1 MTMAKKYI
9 IGILAFLSFSCSGFL
24 EEYSQDQAYVRSYTD
39 LDELLIGSG
48 YPKSDFNDL
57 SFDGYC
63 PYIHLM
69 ADEIQENA
77 IDDAGF
83 GPDFTTPRD
92 RYFGYYTWQQ
102 RVDLGYDKTVQGEEN
117 ADWNLIYEH
126 INVVNMIISEI
137 SGWSGQN
144 DTEQADIDRV
154 RGEAYFLR
162 GMYYF
167 WLVNLYGQPYT
178 AATAATDPGVPLKT
192 SEYIEDKKFT
202 RSSVQEVYEQVLA
215 DLSEAEKNLEN
226 APVKSVYRTN
236 ITATYLLQSRVY
248 LYMRNWEKAREYA
261 QKVLDKNGRLIDLN
275 AFSSGSAFLTS
286 GSVETI
292 FSTGNNWVQ
301 QNAASFNMKGMS
313 TSQDLLDAYT
323 SGDLRAEVF
332 FNQENN
338 DYTSYRPCNKYGAFG
353 NISVS
358 DNHLFRTA
366 EAYLNLAEACA
377 YLNDETA
384 ARQALNTLR
393 KNRFALGSNNQEI
406 TSSGKELV
414 EEIRNERYRELCFE
428 GHRWYD
434 LRRYSVCDRYPLT
447 KILRNTYTLYVEED
461 GDELPAQT
469 FVYELKPGDAAYIL
483 PIPKEVVQFDQLPD
497 NPRPVRPVAETIN
510 YN

>member
-9 IGILAFLSFSCSGFL
+9 IGILAFFSFSCSGFL

-48 YPKSDFNDL
+48 YLKSDFSETN
-57 SFDGYC
+57 FGYC

-69 ADEIQENA
+69 ADETQEN
-77 IDDAGF
+77 IENLGIEY
-83 GPDFTTPRD
+83 TNPRD

-117 ADWNLIYEH
+117 GDWNLIYEH

-144 DTEQADIDRV
+144 DTEQADINRV

-167 WLVNLYGQPYT
+167 WLVNLYGKPYT
-178 AATAATDPGVPLKT
+178 PETAATDLGVPLKI
-192 SEYIEDKKFT
+192 SEYIEDKKFA
-202 RSSVQEVYEQVLA
+202 RNSVQENYDQVIA
-215 DLSEAEKNLEN
+215 DLTEAEKNLKD
-226 APVKSVYRTN
+226 APVKSVFRTN

-261 QKVLDKNGRLIDLN
+261 QKALDKNDHLIDLN
-275 AFSSGSAFLTS
+275 AFVSGTAFLTS
-286 GSVETI
+286 ASVETI
-292 FSTGNNWVQ
+292 FSTGNNWVYQ
-301 QNAASFNMKGMS
+301 EAHAASPRMKGMG
-313 TSQDLLDAYT
+313 TSQELLKAYT
-323 SGDLRAEVF
+323 SGDLRAEKF
-332 FNQENN
+332 FNQEYS
-338 DYTSYRPCNKYGAFG
+338 DYSSYRPCIKYGVYG
-353 NISVS
+353 NVSVS

-366 EAYLNLAEACA
+366 EAYLNLAEACT

-384 ARQALNTLR
+384 ARRALNTLR

-406 TSSGKELV
+406 TSSGKELM

-447 KILRNTYTLYVEED
+447 KVLRNSYTLYVEED
-461 GDELPAQT
+461 WQEVPVQT
-469 FVYELKPGDAAYIL
+469 FVYELKPGDAAYTL
-483 PIPKEVVQFDQLPD
+483 PIPKEVVSFDQLPD